1 MVAVRQSPTSPAD
14 TIEIKAAKS
23 WKREV
28 IEYFEDLEII
38 CNDYNRTVLR
48 YLGKL
53 NRLLHEKRID
63 QSEYDALNK
72 SLLKASAA
80 LNGVPRSI
88 LDIK

>member
-1 MVAVRQSPTSPAD
+1 MER
-14 TIEIKAAKS
+14 IEIKAHKS

-38 CNDYNRTVLR
+38 CNDYNRMVLR

-53 NRLLHEKRID
+53 NRLLHEKRIN
-63 QSEYDALNK
+63 QPEYDDLNK

-80 LNGVPRSI
+80 LNEVPRTI
-88 LDIK
+88 QDLK

>member
-1 MVAVRQSPTSPAD
+1 MMD
-14 TIEIKAAKS
+14 TIEIKADKS

-28 IEYFEDLEII
+28 IEYFEDLGII

-63 QSEYDALNK
+63 QSEYDVFNK

-80 LNGVPRSI
+80 LNEVLKSI
-88 LDIK
+88 QDIK

>member
-1 MVAVRQSPTSPAD
+1 ME
-14 TIEIKAAKS
+14 TIEFKANKS
-23 WKREV
+23 WKRDV

-63 QSEYDALNK
+63 QSEYDTLKK
-72 SLLKASAA
+72 SLLKASEA
-80 LNGVPRSI
+80 LNGVPRTI
-88 LDIK
+88 QDLK